1 MANEYISP
9 ARSRALLGTQMTDS
23 TRKLRQNIKDYNE
36 WQKGLG
42 ETTAKGRAWGG
53 YGLPIASYLFGGLLG
68 EDSEWGDILQDP
80 TVLAALGGIGS
91 YAGSEWAEGQYPD
104 APDIRTQDILF
115 GEPALFEAEQEAD
128 LAASAFEASQWT
140 DALQDMINIFRFT
153 GSEDYEFADSPIAT
167 GLKKAPKTIL
177 DFLKGS
183 SKESGPLSKFHPPQY
198 GGSEWPD
205 IETLRKLL
213 TELGYYEENKTGR
226 PGQQSLTY

>member
-23 TRKLRQNIKDYNE
+23 ARKLRQNIKDYNE

-53 YGLPIASYLFGGLLG
+53 YGLPIASYLLGGAM
-68 EDSEWGDILQDP
+68 DQDWMQDP
-80 TVLAALGGIGS
+80 TILALLGGVGS
-91 YAGSEWAEGQYPD
+91 YGGSKWAQGQYPD

-128 LAASAFEASQWT
+128 IAASAFDASQWT
-140 DALQDMINIFRFT
+140 DALQDMINIFRFM
-153 GSEDYEFADSPIAT
+153 GPEDYEFADSPIAT

-177 DFLKGS
+177 DFLRGS

-205 IETLRKLL
+205 IESLRKLL
-213 TELGYYEENKTGR
+213 TEFGYYEENKTGR
-226 PGQQSLTY
+226 SGQQSLTY

>member
-80 TVLAALGGIGS
+80 TVLAGLGGIGS

-115 GEPALFEAEQEAD
+115 GEDALFGAEQEAD
-128 LAASAFEASQWT
+128 LAASAFDASQWT
-140 DALQDMINIFRFT
+140 DALQDLMNILRLT
-153 GSEDYEFADSPIAT
+153 PQEESYGFADSPLNIF
-167 GLKKAPKTIL
+167 GKKSAYKEL
-177 DFLKGS
+177 GEDEEYDFL
-183 SKESGPLSKFHPPQY
+183 EEFLEYLEGPDPF
-198 GGSEWPD
+198 
-205 IETLRKLL
+205 
-213 TELGYYEENKTGR
+213 LG
-226 PGQQSLTY
+226 